1 MQTYSA
7 ASQINIPIPTNF
19 PHLSQEHLPVRGSP
33 RDGDTAETLSAKRGS
48 RNFAVTGGMFSIT
61 YEP

>member
-7 ASQINIPIPTNF
+7 ASQINIPSPPTFLTYRRNIS
-19 PHLSQEHLPVRGSP
+19 PSEGLRGTGMS
-33 RDGDTAETLSAKRGS
+33 AETLSAKRGS